1 MDTKKFL
8 PYVIGLVVALFV
20 SIGIGF
26 GLVSFG
32 NDGENYSGAEPATT
46 EKIPTPAPTQ
56 TNNKPAEPVQEN
68 VSPVAKQTGALNG
81 LDLSLGALSIGDNE
95 SKVYQVLGQPNTTR
109 TENGEQRLKYGTVE
123 VVLKNGKISALVS
136 QSAEF
141 ETPRSIREGSSAQ
154 EVFNAYGKDYVESSF
169 ENDTLYEYKINSVD
183 GTPCWLRFSVR
194 NSDGKVDYISARFAQ

>member
-1 MDTKKFL
+1 MNKKFL
-8 PYVIGLVVALFV
+8 PYVVGLIVALLI

-26 GLVSFG
+26 GMVSLG
-32 NDGENYSGAEPATT
+32 DDGKNYSGTEPATT
-46 EKIPTPAPTQ
+46 AKVSAPAPIQ
-56 TNNKPAEPVQEN
+56 NKPAEPVQEN
-68 VSPVAKQTGALNG
+68 ISPVAKQTGALNG

-95 SKVYQVLGQPNTTR
+95 SKVYQALGQPNTTR
-109 TENGEQRLKYGTVE
+109 MENGEQRLKYGTVE
-123 VVLKNGKISALVS
+123 VVLKDGKISALVS

-154 EVFNAYGKDYVESSF
+154 EVFNAYGKEYVSSSF